1 LEKEFKELNNK
12 LTLTLSDCNAKD
24 ELVKKQTKIAQD
36 AVAGN
41 IRACLCVFD
50 YCLPCNVGHE
60 NNLITTYE

>member
-1 LEKEFKELNNK
+1 LEKDFKELNNK

-60 NNLITTYE
+60 NK